1 MGSIHQVTLDHTLFG
16 WLYNDGHDD
25 LGRSNVPYFHCYY
38 LAQRLDNAQLENI
51 FTCLH
56 KGPVALIDLKKKTT
70 TLETIVAPDLWSY
83 LPARIG
89 VAIPPRVREY
99 SQIALGQKRLL
110 SLFLPVNEHTTV
122 ASLNE
127 HLEGLLSDLP

>member
-1 MGSIHQVTLDHTLFG
+1 MLFIKF
-16 WLYNDGHDD
+16 
-25 LGRSNVPYFHCYY
+25 SCVAAY
-38 LAQRLDNAQLENI
+38 LAQRLDDAQLENI

-56 KGPVALIDLKKKTT
+56 KGPVALIDLKSQTA

-89 VAIPPRVREY
+89 VAIPSRVREY

-110 SLFLPVNEHTTV
+110 NLFLPVNEHLTV
-122 ASLNE
+122 AELNE
-127 HLEGLLSDLP
+127 HLERLLSNLPPMTH